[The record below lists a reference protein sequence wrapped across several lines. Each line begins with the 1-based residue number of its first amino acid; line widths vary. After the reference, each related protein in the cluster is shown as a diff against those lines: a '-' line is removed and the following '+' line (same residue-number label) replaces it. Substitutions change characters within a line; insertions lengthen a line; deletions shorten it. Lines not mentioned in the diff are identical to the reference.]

1 MSNNYLQ
8 DSKGNNSSKRLWGSI
23 LMSCGVIL
31 SSILFF
37 CSLMINVI
45 DSETAMNIINS
56 FFLAGSV
63 MLGAG
68 VIECFSEKR

>member
-1 MSNNYLQ
+1 ML
-8 DSKGNNSSKRLWGSI
+8 
-23 LMSCGVIL
+23 
-31 SSILFF
+31 
-37 CSLMINVI
+37 NVI

-68 VIECFSEKR
+68 VIECFSEKK